1 MITLLLAAWLQDPS
15 ALPETTDPAAEA
27 ELAEHMEEMQDWL
40 AETAGTLES
49 VAADF
54 DAASDEDP
62 AGLAAAWSRALTV
75 HARELSWYRVEDP
88 IDMAARLAL
97 EFDALRQQIDAAPD
111 GIGASYSIG
120 YDFNTDGQ
128 THTGPDG
135 EPIDPPEPDADT
147 GSSDDEPEQ
156 PFCPDGEMTS
166 GERDTPRGPVRW
178 RTCHEWDDEDG
189 YVFIGGI
196 QFLAGDEDNGSLAM
210 VAIAVASDD
219 AAIRDAMAEPAER
232 IVEIMG
238 NALSVAPEDE

>member
-54 DAASDEDP
+54 EAASDDDP
-62 AGLAAAWSRALTV
+62 AGMAAAWSRALTV
-75 HARELSWYRVEDP
+75 NARMLSWYRVEDP
-88 IDMAARLAL
+88 IDLAARLAL
-97 EFDALRQQIDAAPD
+97 EFDALRQQIEIAPD
-111 GIGASYSIG
+111 GVGASYSIG
-120 YDFNTDGQ
+120 YDFRTDGQ

-135 EPIDPPEPDADT
+135 EPIDPPETSTDA
-147 GSSDDEPEQ
+147 GSGGDNTDQ
-156 PFCPDGEMTS
+156 PYCPNGEVTS
-166 GERDTPRGPVRW
+166 GERDTPRGPVSW

-189 YVFIGGI
+189 YAYIGGI

-210 VAIAVASDD
+210 VAIAVVSDD
-219 AAIRDAMAEPAER
+219 AGIRDAMAEPAGR
-232 IVEIMG
+232 IVDIMG
-238 NALSVAPEDE
+238 NALSVAPENE